1 MRIVKWIPLLV
12 LTVLSVGCMQV
23 DYGIV
28 LEDDLSGTTD
38 LDITIDLDR
47 IAYSVALIQA
57 AFEGTGE
64 PPTEE
69 QVEAARE
76 KILSEMDSEEKFDE
90 DDMRAEI
97 EEDLPDGMTLRY
109 AKQERDE
116 LKQRVRLG
124 FGFDHVDRLRE
135 FEMRDDEDDD
145 HVPGVEHSRPFE
157 GLEVIERGNE
167 VIVRNEPIDPID
179 DMSDSPMVSERM
191 VDNMMKDLSVT
202 FRLETPFEIV
212 EHNATRK
219 DGRSLIWVFDYERLK
234 QDEPAGIYAR
244 LRRR

>member
-1 MRIVKWIPLLV
+1 
-12 LTVLSVGCMQV
+12 MQV

-47 IAYSVALIQA
+47 IAYSAALIQA

-124 FGFDHVDRLRE
+124 FAFDHVDRLRE

-202 FRLETPFEIV
+202 FRLETPFDIV
-212 EHNATRK
+212 EHNATHR
-219 DGRSLIWVFDYERLK
+219 DGRTLVWVFDYERLK

>member
-1 MRIVKWIPLLV
+1 MRITKWFPLLG
-12 LTVLSVGCMQV
+12 LTLLSVGCMQIE
-23 DYGIV
+23 YGIV
-28 LEDDLSGTTD
+28 LEEDLSGTTD

-47 IAYSVALIQA
+47 IAYSAALIQA

-76 KILSEMDSEEKFDE
+76 KILSEMDSEERFDE
-90 DDMRAEI
+90 DEMRAEI

-109 AKQERDE
+109 ARQERDE
-116 LKQRVRLG
+116 LKQTVQLG
-124 FGFDHVDRLRE
+124 LAFDHVDRLRE
-135 FEMRDDEDDD
+135 FEMRDDDDD
-145 HVPGVEHSRPFE
+145 HVPGVDESRPFE
-157 GLEVIERGNE
+157 GLEIVEQGNE

-179 DMSDSPMVSERM
+179 DISDNPMVSDRM

-202 FRLETPFEIV
+202 FRLETPFDIV

-219 DGRSLIWVFDYERLK
+219 DGRTLIWVFDYERLK

>member
-47 IAYSVALIQA
+47 IAYSAALIQA

-212 EHNATRK
+212 EHNATHR
-219 DGRSLIWVFDYERLK
+219 DGRTLVWVFDYERLK

>member
-47 IAYSVALIQA
+47 IAYSAALIQA

-124 FGFDHVDRLRE
+124 FGFEHVDRLRE

-212 EHNATRK
+212 EHNATHR
-219 DGRSLIWVFDYERLK
+219 DGRTLVWVFDYERLK

>member
-1 MRIVKWIPLLV
+1 MRTMKWIGLLG
-12 LTVLSVGCMQV
+12 LTLMAVGCIQV

-38 LDITIDLDR
+38 LDMTIDLDR
-47 IAYSVALIQA
+47 IAYSAAMIQA

-69 QVEAARE
+69 QIEAARD
-76 KILSEMDSEEKFDE
+76 KILSEMDSDEDFDE
-90 DDMRAEI
+90 DKMRAEI
-97 EEDLPDGMTLRY
+97 EEDLPEGMTLRY

-116 LKQRVRLG
+116 LKQMVRLG
-124 FGFDHVDRLRE
+124 FAFDHVDRLRE
-135 FEMRDDEDDD
+135 FEMRDDDEDD

-157 GLEVIERGNE
+157 NLEIIERGNE
-167 VIVRNEPIDPID
+167 VIVRNDPIDPID
-179 DMSDSPMVSERM
+179 DMSDNPMVSERM
-191 VDNMMKDLSVT
+191 IDNMMKDLSVT
-202 FRLETPFEIV
+202 FRLETPFDV
-212 EHNATRK
+212 LEHNATRK
-219 DGRSLIWVFDYERLK
+219 DGRTLIWVFDYERLK

>member
-47 IAYSVALIQA
+47 IAYSAALIQA

-124 FGFDHVDRLRE
+124 FAFDHVDRLRE

>member
-1 MRIVKWIPLLV
+1 MCIMKWSGLLG
-12 LTVLSVGCMQV
+12 LTLMAVGCMQV

-38 LDITIDLDR
+38 LEMTIDLDR
-47 IAYSVALIQA
+47 IAYSAAMIQA

-69 QVEAARE
+69 QIDAARQ
-76 KILSEMDSEEKFDE
+76 KILSEIDSEEKFDE
-90 DDMRAEI
+90 SDMRAEI

-116 LKQRVRLG
+116 LKQMVRLG
-124 FGFDHVDRLRE
+124 FAFDHVDRLRE
-135 FEMRDDEDDD
+135 FEMRADDD
-145 HVPGVEHSRPFE
+145 DDYVPGVDRSQPFE
-157 GLEVIERGNE
+157 GLEIIERGNE

-191 VDNMMKDLSVT
+191 IDNMMKDLSVT
-202 FRLETPFEIV
+202 FRLETPFDVV

-219 DGRSLIWVFDYERLK
+219 DGRTLIWVFDYERLK

>member
-1 MRIVKWIPLLV
+1 MRIVKWIPPLV
-12 LTVLSVGCMQV
+12 LTLLSVGCMQV

-47 IAYSVALIQA
+47 IAYSAALVQA

-69 QVEAARE
+69 QVEAARDM
-76 KILSEMDSEEKFDE
+76 ILSEMDSDEKFDE
-90 DDMRAEI
+90 ADMRAEL

-109 AKQERDE
+109 ATQERDE
-116 LKQRVRLG
+116 LKHTVRLG
-124 FGFDHVDRLRE
+124 FAFDHVDRLRE
-135 FEMRDDEDDD
+135 FEMRDDDEDD

-157 GLEVIERGNE
+157 GLEIIERGNE

-179 DMSDSPMVSERM
+179 DMSDSPMVSEQM

-202 FRLETPFEIV
+202 FRLETPFDIL
-212 EHNATRK
+212 EHNATRR
-219 DGRSLIWVFDYERLK
+219 DGRTLVWVFDYERLK

>member
-47 IAYSVALIQA
+47 IAYSAALIQA

-124 FGFDHVDRLRE
+124 FAFDHVDRLRE

-202 FRLETPFEIV
+202 FRLETPFDIV
-212 EHNATRK
+212 EHNATRR
-219 DGRSLIWVFDYERLK
+219 DGRTLVWVFDYERLK
-234 QDEPAGIYAR
+234 QDESAGIYAR